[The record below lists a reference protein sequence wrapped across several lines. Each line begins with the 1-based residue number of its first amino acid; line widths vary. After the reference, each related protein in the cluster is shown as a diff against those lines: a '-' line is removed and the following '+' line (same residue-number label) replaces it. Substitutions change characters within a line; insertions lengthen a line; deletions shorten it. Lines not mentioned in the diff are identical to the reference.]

1 MQLSRDGSLLAVVS
15 GGRIAVVEPG
25 KDAVRLWLEAGCLE
39 HCAMAF
45 AGNDYLVV
53 WDDAYRLSVWDLN
66 SGACVS
72 APEEILSAGVRSAQE
87 YLTAVPENYVIATY
101 GRTGAGSE
109 TAVFTLDRNG
119 MLTPYLHLCD
129 ADLDPYSGEILNV
142 FLFRGRLSGGFYRPQ
157 SLGELVGRGRA
168 LLRDR
173 SLSPSDAARYFLEP

>member
-1 MQLSRDGSLLAVVS
+1 
-15 GGRIAVVEPG
+15 
-25 KDAVRLWLEAGCLE
+25 
-39 HCAMAF
+39 MAF

-72 APEEILSAGVRSAQE
+72 APEEVLSAEAGSAQE
-87 YLTAVPENYVIATY
+87 YLTATPENYVVASY
-101 GRTGAGSE
+101 GSTGAGSE

-119 MLTPYLHLCD
+119 QLTPYLRLCD
-129 ADLDPYSGEILNV
+129 ADMDPYSGEVLNV

-168 LLRDR
+168 LLRGR
-173 SLSPSDAARYFLEP
+173 SLSPSDAARYFLDL